1 MFRSRNTT
9 SRAKAARDLQRELM
23 TMEVVSGDEDA
34 EMPESSSSSSSS
46 MSSAVPKPSKVPL
59 PDQLCFGPYGIAPLR
74 GLHYDAAKD
83 TATS

>member
-9 SRAKAARDLQRELM
+9 SRAKAARDFERELM
-23 TMEVVSGDEDA
+23 TMEVVSGDEAA
-34 EMPESSSSSSSS
+34 ETPESPSSS
-46 MSSAVPKPSKVPL
+46 MSPAAIKPSHVPL

>member
-9 SRAKAARDLQRELM
+9 SRAQAARDLQRELM
-23 TMEVVSGDEDA
+23 TMEVVSGDEAA
-34 EMPESSSSSSSS
+34 ETPESAS
-46 MSSAVPKPSKVPL
+46 MSPASPRPSEVPL

>member
-9 SRAKAARDLQRELM
+9 SRAQAARDLQRELM
-23 TMEVVSGDEDA
+23 TMEVVSGDEA
-34 EMPESSSSSSSS
+34 EESPALPSS
-46 MSSAVPKPSKVPL
+46 MSSTAPKDMPL

>member
-34 EMPESSSSSSSS
+34 EMPESSSSSSS

>member
-9 SRAKAARDLQRELM
+9 SRAKAARDFERELM
-23 TMEVVSGDEDA
+23 TMEVVSGDEA
-34 EMPESSSSSSSS
+34 EETPESSS
-46 MSSAVPKPSKVPL
+46 MSPAAPKPSEVVL

-74 GLHYDAAKD
+74 GLHYDAATD

>member
-1 MFRSRNTT
+1 MFRSRN
-9 SRAKAARDLQRELM
+9 SSASLAKAARQLEQQMM
-23 TMEVVSGDEDA
+23 TMEVVSGDEAADA
-34 EMPESSSSSSSS
+34 EAPASSSPTSS
-46 MSSAVPKPSKVPL
+46 MPPKEVPL